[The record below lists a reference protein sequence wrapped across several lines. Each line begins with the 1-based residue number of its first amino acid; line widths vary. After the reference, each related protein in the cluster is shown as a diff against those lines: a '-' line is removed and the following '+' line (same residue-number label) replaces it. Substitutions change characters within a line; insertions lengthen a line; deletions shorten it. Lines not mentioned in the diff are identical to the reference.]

1 MNIVLIAERMSL
13 SLGAL
18 VTVAISTT
26 LKMTKHFGKEETK
39 LKVKDVIKQLN
50 VEDMDKE
57 ILVTESEIILFEA
70 GCNNGACMITEE
82 EPICN

>member
-1 MNIVLIAERMSL
+1 
-13 SLGAL
+13 
-18 VTVAISTT
+18 
-26 LKMTKHFGKEETK
+26 MTKHFGKEATK

-70 GCNNGACMITEE
+70 GCKEGACGIDWED
-82 EPICN
+82 NQ